1 MFPLSC
7 IYTGFQYKL
16 PAYLEFWNSEIRTL
30 QYQSVKFLEAPA
42 EEPESSESRNEN
54 QSVQSAKLVEIRLMS
69 QRPNPMSQ
77 RR

>member
-1 MFPLSC
+1 MLPLRYIQ

-42 EEPESSESRNEN
+42 EEPESSESRDET
-54 QSVQSAKLVEIRLMS
+54 
-69 QRPNPMSQ
+69 
-77 RR
+77 